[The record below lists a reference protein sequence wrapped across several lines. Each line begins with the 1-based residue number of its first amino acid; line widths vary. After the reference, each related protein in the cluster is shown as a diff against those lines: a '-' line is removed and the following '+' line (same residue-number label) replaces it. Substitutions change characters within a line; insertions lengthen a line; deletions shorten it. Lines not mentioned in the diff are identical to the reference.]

1 MTPGTGSRKWSD
13 LLPRTLSAVLLVPL
27 VLEMVVYGSAWFQLL
42 AGFAGVL
49 MAREYTQIAHQGDD
63 LQFAFHALA
72 ALAAV
77 VTLPEA
83 GLRLTL
89 LVVFA
94 MMVLSNI
101 HLAMR
106 NPVATIWQRI
116 GVAYVALPVV
126 ALMLVRGQGTNG
138 LVTTLFLL
146 LLVWSADTFAYFAGR
161 IIGGPKLAPRLSPKK
176 TWAGL
181 AGAAVGA
188 TLVAMAFL
196 YFGKASGFAP
206 FILLAAALAVIE
218 QGGDIFESSLKRA
231 HNIKDSGSLIPGHG
245 GILDRVD
252 GLLAVFSAA
261 ALVGAVRNLA
271 DPASGVT
278 YW

>member
-1 MTPGTGSRKWSD
+1 MTPGAVSRKWSD
-13 LLPRTLSAVLLVPL
+13 LVPRTLSAILLVPL
-27 VLEMVVYGSAWFQLL
+27 VLAMVVYGNAWFQLL
-42 AGFAGVL
+42 VGFAGVL
-49 MAREYTQIAHQGDD
+49 MAREYTQIAHKGDD

-77 VTLPEA
+77 LVLPALGLGPTLVIV
-83 GLRLTL
+83 L
-89 LVVFA
+89 A
-94 MMVLSNI
+94 MVIFSNI
-101 HLAMR
+101 RLAT
-106 NPVATIWQRI
+106 PSQAVTFWQRI
-116 GVAYVALPVV
+116 GVVYVALPMV
-126 ALMLVRGQGTNG
+126 ALMLVRGASDNG
-138 LVTTLFLL
+138 LATTLFLL

-181 AGAAVGA
+181 GGAAFGAAV
-188 TLVAMAFL
+188 VAAAFL
-196 YFGKASGFAP
+196 YFGMASGVVL
-206 FILLAAALAVIE
+206 FIAFAAALAVIE

-231 HNIKDSGSLIPGHG
+231 HDIKDSGNLIPGHG

-261 ALVGAVRNLA
+261 ALVGAMRNLA